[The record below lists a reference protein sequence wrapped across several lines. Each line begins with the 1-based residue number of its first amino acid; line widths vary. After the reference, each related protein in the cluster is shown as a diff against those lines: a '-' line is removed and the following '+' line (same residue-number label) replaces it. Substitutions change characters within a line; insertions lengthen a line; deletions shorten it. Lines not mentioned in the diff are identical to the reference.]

1 MLAVFGQFVV
11 AVALV
16 LLLSV
21 VSVSEDGI
29 VLYLVNRLRWQQ
41 VTGVRRVSFLG
52 LPYLYITRVR
62 GFNWWLPLYFT
73 GCRPIERALA
83 EKAPPG
89 NPLRTY
95 AAPANT

>member
-1 MLAVFGQFVV
+1 MLAVLGQFVV

-16 LLLSV
+16 LFLSV

-29 VLYLVNRLRWQQ
+29 VLYLVYRLRWPQ
-41 VTGVRRVSFLG
+41 VMSVRRVSFLG
-52 LPYLYITRVR
+52 LPYLHITRIR

-73 GCRPIERALA
+73 GSRPIEQALA

-95 AAPANT
+95 AAPSNT